1 MAVKRASGSADE
13 MVDWMGEQWAERT
26 ERQMV
31 DKTVAMK
38 GVLRA
43 DLRAPL
49 LASQLVVMK
58 AKMRVA
64 G

>member
-13 MVDWMGEQWAERT
+13 MVDWMGKQWAERT

-49 LASQLVVMK
+49 LASRLVVMK